1 MYRRISIKIHR
12 HQSKF
17 VRLIYTRI
25 YCKMIQNSTEA
36 TFFNI
41 TPSPRDDRD
50 FNIDVIFEDSY
61 RYPHLLDWTKYLKEI
76 QNQGVQGSSL
86 AQAATSII
94 EWKERK
100 LNKRALHFSAQFL
113 YNNRMDTK
121 ESLACGRDMM
131 KLLLKKGC
139 CLQAKCPYGKKYSKT
154 TEAMI
159 VNAEKYKITR
169 YARVNTMAGLKCALS
184 VFGPCL
190 ITFPVYNHTSAMWK
204 QHSEEQKLGGH
215 AMAVVGYSLNG
226 FILRNSWG
234 KHWENGGHCVYPYE
248 DWGLHFEVW
257 CVGDIESFEK
267 WKEYNESNL
276 KKFARKYL
284 LPRENP
290 IKSLV
295 KPFKDSMITLF
306 LDDPKE
312 LYRYKQTVEEDE
324 LAKLESD
331 RNETSVNVESVEENV
346 SYENTFRN
354 SSSSPNAES
363 NTMTK
368 RLSGYGST
376 IKNSFS
382 YGNNDEDE

>member
-1 MYRRISIKIHR
+1 
-12 HQSKF
+12 
-17 VRLIYTRI
+17 
-25 YCKMIQNSTEA
+25 MIQNSTEA

-61 RYPHLLDWTKYLKEI
+61 RYPHLLDWSKYLKEV

-86 AQAATSII
+86 AHAATSIL

-100 LNKRALHFSAQFL
+100 LNKRELHFSAQFL
-113 YNNRMDTK
+113 YNNRNDNKDT
-121 ESLACGRDMM
+121 LVCGRDMM
-131 KLLLKKGC
+131 KLLLSKGC
-139 CLQAKCPYGKKYSKT
+139 CLQSKCPYGKKYTKT

-159 VNAEKYKITR
+159 KNAEKYKIKR
-169 YARVNTMAGLKCALS
+169 YARVNTMSGLKCALS

-190 ITFPVYNHTSAMWK
+190 ITFPVYNHTSSMWK
-204 QHSEEQKLGGH
+204 QHTEEQKLGGH

-234 KHWENGGHCVYPYE
+234 KHWENNGLCMYPYE

-257 CVGDIESFEK
+257 CVGDVESFET
-267 WKEYNESNL
+267 WKDYNESNL

-290 IKSLV
+290 IKTLV
-295 KPFKDSMITLF
+295 KPFKESMLTLF

-312 LYRYKQTVEEDE
+312 LYRYKQTLDEEEVSNNSSQSGNDM
-324 LAKLESD
+324 A
-331 RNETSVNVESVEENV
+331 VNMEPGEDNV

-354 SSSSPNAES
+354 STQSVNNES
-363 NTMTK
+363 NTMSK

-382 YGNNDEDE
+382 YGGNNEDDE